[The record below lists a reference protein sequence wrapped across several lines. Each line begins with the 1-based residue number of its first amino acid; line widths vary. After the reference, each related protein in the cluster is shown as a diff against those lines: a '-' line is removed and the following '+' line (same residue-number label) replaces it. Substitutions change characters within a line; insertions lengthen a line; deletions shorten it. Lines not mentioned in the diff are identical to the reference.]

1 MQKRK
6 TCFAAL
12 ELCGAMIGAGFA
24 TGREVAAFFS
34 RFGLWSWLGIAAGTG
49 TIALLGGALASGC
62 ARRSKK
68 NLAEC
73 FPGALGWLPQGAFL
87 LLLFTTAEPWQR
99 GRRSLQN

>member
-49 TIALLGGALASGC
+49 RLRYWGARWLPAVHGGA
-62 ARRSKK
+62 KK
-68 NLAEC
+68 NWRSAFPARWGGCPRALFCCCFLPRAE
-73 FPGALGWLPQGAFL
+73 L
-87 LLLFTTAEPWQR
+87 
-99 GRRSLQN
+99 